1 VDQKEQARRSDAE
14 LIAVSD
20 WGTTRA
26 DFFAHRAAGGNMRS
40 LHRQRGWLG
49 LIGLLLALVIVAV
62 LAQKVL
68 KTYGLLPGA
77 GPGAGSASERGL
89 RGPGVAIPAP
99 YDGTGVTPTPAA
111 AMERARGLESA
122 VQQQAQDMNK
132 RIDEGTK

>member
-1 VDQKEQARRSDAE
+1 
-14 LIAVSD
+14 LIAVTDRST
-20 WGTTRA
+20 GHA
-26 DFFAHRAAGGNMRS
+26 DFFAHRRLFSGGNMRT
-40 LHRQRGWLG
+40 LDRQRGWLG

-68 KTYGLLPGA
+68 KTYGLLSDTEPGA
-77 GPGAGSASERGL
+77 RSAGERGL

-111 AMERARGLESA
+111 AMERALGLESA
-122 VQQQAQDMNK
+122 VQQQEQDLNK

>member
-1 VDQKEQARRSDAE
+1 MH
-14 LIAVSD
+14 
-20 WGTTRA
+20 TP
-26 DFFAHRAAGGNMRS
+26 
-40 LHRQRGWLG
+40 HRQRGWLG

-62 LAQKVL
+62 LAQRML

-77 GPGAGSASERGL
+77 EPGAKSASERGL

-122 VQQQAQDMNK
+122 VQQQAQDLNK

>member
-1 VDQKEQARRSDAE
+1 
-14 LIAVSD
+14 LIAVTDRST
-20 WGTTRA
+20 GHA
-26 DFFAHRAAGGNMRS
+26 DFFEHRRLFSGGNMRT
-40 LHRQRGWLG
+40 LDRQRGWLG

-68 KTYGLLPGA
+68 KTYGLLSDTEPGA
-77 GPGAGSASERGL
+77 RSAGERGL
-89 RGPGVAIPAP
+89 RGAGVAIPAP

-122 VQQQAQDMNK
+122 VQQQAQDLNK